1 MRVPLRPRLGEVVR
15 VEIKNVENYKVH
27 SPNTNGA
34 VKVEMWLDPDDAVT
48 LAELFLWR
56 AMFTPIDITMVK
68 AADYLS
74 QENGG

>member
-1 MRVPLRPRLGEVVR
+1 MRPRLGEVVR

-34 VKVEMWLDPDDAVT
+34 VKVEFWFDPADAVK

-56 AMFTPIDITMVK
+56 TEFKPIDVTFEES
-68 AADYLS
+68 ADYLS